1 MIYKIGQRR
10 IGNSS
15 RVWRSDLFVTD
26 ARSDGGGLGKVRGVH
41 MSGEWRVMCDM
52 TLPGPSI
59 LSTLLVLPTY
69 LTRTVHKQLDDT
81 ALLGRRGR

>member
-10 IGNSS
+10 IGISS

-59 LSTLLVLPTY
+59 LSTLLVLPTLPELY
-69 LTRTVHKQLDDT
+69 TNS
-81 ALLGRRGR
+81 

>member
-41 MSGEWRVMCDM
+41 MSGEWRVMLARLSS
-52 TLPGPSI
+52 LPSYLHYVG
-59 LSTLLVLPTY
+59 TY